1 MAGKA
6 QEVLAAAERVE
17 NKARGW
23 NERREWLKGLRVE
36 PREGERIGERKSLRF
51 GEREGAFAHGINAIE
66 SKASKA
72 P

>member
-6 QEVLAAAERVE
+6 QEVLAAKTAAERVE

-36 PREGERIGERKSLRF
+36 LRERERIGERKL
-51 GEREGAFAHGINAIE
+51 ID
-66 SKASKA
+66 
-72 P
+72 